1 MVMLRYRSF
10 RADHLTV
17 SGDVSLG
24 KDTVLRGTVIIV
36 ANDGEGID
44 LPQGSVLENKI
55 VTGNLRI
62 LEH

>member
-1 MVMLRYRSF
+1 M
-10 RADHLTV
+10 

-36 ANDGEGID
+36 ANEGEGID
-44 LPQGSVLENKI
+44 LPAGSTLENKI
-55 VTGNLRI
+55 ITGNLRI